1 MENVCVC
8 MCVCGPYLCSTM
20 GGGAWGVLGRR
31 IFQREKNVQSLEDK
45 REHGIPGDIS
55 IVELRV

>member
-8 MCVCGPYLCSTM
+8 MCVCGPYLCSPM
-20 GGGAWGVLGRR
+20 GGGVLGRR
-31 IFQREKNVQSLEDK
+31 IFQREKNVQRLEDK